1 MARPKGQKC
10 GNCIHFQVRNEA
22 ELDLAR
28 VAKNESECAPGEW
41 VFEGK
46 RKVGCHGGPVQGMCA
61 KWKERGAQG
70 PSVLSTQWCK
80 LWAKGGPSL
89 RRAGSFNQPV
99 AEPSVQ
105 NTPTSKTIS
114 RAVDRNAAYLAT
126 GLVALLVAAGHL
138 RQGR

>member
-46 RKVGCHGGPVQGMCA
+46 RKVGCHGGPVKGMCA

-89 RRAGSFNQPV
+89 RRAGSFNEAV
-99 AEPSVQ
+99 AT
-105 NTPTSKTIS
+105 TPAKKAPISETVSRTI
-114 RAVDRNAAYLAT
+114 DRNAAYVVT
-126 GLVALLVAAGHL
+126 GMVALLAAAGRW